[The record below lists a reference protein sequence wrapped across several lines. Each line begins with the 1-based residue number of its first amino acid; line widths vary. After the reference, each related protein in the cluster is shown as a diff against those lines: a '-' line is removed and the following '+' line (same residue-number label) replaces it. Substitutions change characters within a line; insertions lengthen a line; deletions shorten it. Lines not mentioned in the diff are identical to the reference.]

1 MSEPGRRPILR
12 LKNPPP
18 LPVPPPPPASA
29 ARPGQPATEP
39 GWKCKPCGARLVLPE
54 TWADG
59 DELRCPNCNAKIGMV
74 KDIMSDPPE
83 TSRLRARRVA

>member
-18 LPVPPPPPASA
+18 LPAPPPAPA
-29 ARPGQPATEP
+29 AASRPGQPAAEP

-54 TWADG
+54 TWAEG
-59 DELRCPNCNAKIGMV
+59 DELRCPNCNAKIGLV

-83 TSRLRARRVA
+83 TSRLRARRV

>member
-18 LPVPPPPPASA
+18 LPVAPPPPPRPAGAPA
-29 ARPGQPATEP
+29 APS
-39 GWKCKPCGARLVLPE
+39 GWKCKPCGTMLVLPD
-54 TWADG
+54 TWADD
-59 DELRCPNCNAKIGMV
+59 DELRCPGCNAKIGLV

-83 TSRLRARRVA
+83 TSRLRARRL

>member
-18 LPVPPPPPASA
+18 LPVQPAPPPK
-29 ARPGQPATEP
+29 PGQAAAPATV
-39 GWKCKPCGARLVLPE
+39 WKCKPCGAALVLPE
-54 TWADG
+54 TWAEG
-59 DELRCPNCNAKIGMV
+59 EELRCPNCNAKIGLV

-83 TSRLRARRVA
+83 TSRLRARRV

>member
-18 LPVPPPPPASA
+18 LPTQPAPEPK
-29 ARPGQPATEP
+29 PGQPPAADP

-54 TWADG
+54 TWAGD
-59 DELRCPNCNAKIGMV
+59 DELRCPNCNAKIGLM
-74 KDIMSDPPE
+74 KDIMADPPE